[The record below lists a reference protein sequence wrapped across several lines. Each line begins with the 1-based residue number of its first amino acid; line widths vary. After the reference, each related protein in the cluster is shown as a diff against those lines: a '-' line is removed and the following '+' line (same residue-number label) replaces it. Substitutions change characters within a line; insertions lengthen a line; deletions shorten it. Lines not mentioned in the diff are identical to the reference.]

1 MSGIIQINVLAAS
14 FSVRPTGSFFSSGV
28 SRRVWFGVFFPPDT
42 IFHRSGDA
50 SSVFLIVR
58 YVASLAY
65 GEMAGIEKLINVL
78 KVTLPPT

>member
-1 MSGIIQINVLAAS
+1 MSWLLLFL
-14 FSVRPTGSFFSSGV
+14 FSLQVHFFHLEFLGGFV
-28 SRRVWFGVFFPPDT
+28 GGFFPPDT

-50 SSVFLIVR
+50 SSVFLIVC

-65 GEMAGIEKLINVL
+65 GEMAGIKQLINVL